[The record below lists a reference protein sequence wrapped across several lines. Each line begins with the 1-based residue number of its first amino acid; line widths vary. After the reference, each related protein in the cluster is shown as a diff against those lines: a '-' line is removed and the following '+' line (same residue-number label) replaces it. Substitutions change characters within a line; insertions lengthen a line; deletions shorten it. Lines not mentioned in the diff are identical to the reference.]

1 MVLIMFT
8 MTAPLNK
15 AIEVTK
21 TFLKVVEKPPPPYLK
36 SRGVYTTYGD
46 EGYKWYNIVEIDD
59 KHISEGLT
67 ELMRRTVP
75 FDSIE
80 GLKNKME
87 ILMTGRAGTEL
98 LMELGK
104 V

>member
-1 MVLIMFT
+1 MLFMLIQ
-8 MTAPLNK
+8 TAPLNK

-36 SRGVYTTYGD
+36 SRGVYMTYGD

-59 KHISEGLT
+59 KHVSEGLT
-67 ELMRRTVP
+67 ELMRRLVP

-87 ILMTGRAGTEL
+87 NLVTVRAAIENAMKIGII
-98 LMELGK
+98 
-104 V
+104 